1 MLRKAQF
8 INCLNKEVTMTNLIN
23 LNNFL
28 NHAIGFEDVFN
39 RLSSLHT
46 YNTGFPYYNI
56 KKKGSDKYSFEMT
69 LAGYK
74 KSDIEVEI
82 SDGIITITGKAG
94 KEEKE
99 DYVYKGMAQRAFTRK
114 LQLADYVEA
123 KGAALEDGILKIKLE
138 YCPPDHKKPK
148 KIEIK

>member
-1 MLRKAQF
+1 
-8 INCLNKEVTMTNLIN
+8 
-23 LNNFL
+23 
-28 NHAIGFEDVFN
+28 
-39 RLSSLHT
+39 
-46 YNTGFPYYNI
+46 
-56 KKKGSDKYSFEMT
+56 MT

>member
-1 MLRKAQF
+1 MHDLL
-8 INCLNKEVTMTNLIN
+8 NLNKF
-23 LNNFL
+23 LNN
-28 NHAIGFEDVFN
+28 AIGFEDVFE
-39 RLSSLHT
+39 RLSSFNNH
-46 YNTGFPYYNI
+46 NTGFPYYNI
-56 KKKGSDKYSFEMT
+56 KKKDSDKYSLEMT

-82 SDGIITITGKAG
+82 AEGIITVSGKAAKED
-94 KEEKE
+94 KEE
-99 DYVYKGMAQRAFTRK
+99 YVYKGMAQRAFTRK

-138 YCPPDHKKPK
+138 YCPPDDKKPK

>member
-1 MLRKAQF
+1 
-8 INCLNKEVTMTNLIN
+8 
-23 LNNFL
+23 
-28 NHAIGFEDVFN
+28 
-39 RLSSLHT
+39 
-46 YNTGFPYYNI
+46 
-56 KKKGSDKYSFEMT
+56 MT

-82 SDGIITITGKAG
+82 AEGIITISGKAAKED
-94 KEEKE
+94 KEE
-99 DYVYKGMAQRAFTRK
+99 YVYKGMAQRAFTRK

-138 YCPPDHKKPK
+138 YCPPDDKKPK